1 MILLNILIF
10 ILGTIIGSF
19 LNVVICRLK
28 SNESII
34 KNRSH
39 CVFCDKKLDWFELI
53 PIISFI
59 FQTGKCRKCKK
70 KISWQYPIVELVT
83 GGIFLLISNFS
94 ARGGPALGWQF
105 TDIINLSFLF
115 IISCFL
121 IVIFVYDLKYYLIP
135 DIIVYPAI
143 VVTFLYQL
151 QFSIFNYLLAGLI
164 GGGFFLTIVLI
175 SRGKWMGVGDIKLGF
190 LMGLFLGLNLLLV
203 ALSVSFLSG
212 AIISVIL
219 LVLKKKQLKSEIPF
233 GPFLIGA
240 TFISLFWGSF
250 LSNWYFNLFL

>member
-1 MILLNILIF
+1 MMLFNILIF
-10 ILGTIIGSF
+10 IFGTIIGSF

-70 KISWQYPIVELVT
+70 KISWQYPIVEFFT
-83 GGIFLLISNFS
+83 GVVFLLIFNFS
-94 ARGGPALGWQF
+94 AQGGQAIF
-105 TDIINLSFLF
+105 NTCFLLL
-115 IISCFL
+115 ISCLL

-143 VVTFLYQL
+143 IVTFLYQL

-203 ALSVSFLSG
+203 ALFVSFLSG

-240 TFISLFWGSF
+240 MFISLFWGSF